1 MLHINKEHI
10 STERLSLLFQL
21 ILLQARISLEEQH
34 ILLSK
39 QQLTDK
45 NIEFIQSNPRFTFG
59 YNKLTNIVT
68 LEGDNM
74 TKIIQNTAGL
84 KRYVIDNVTYPYG
97 YEGVEYKL

>member
-1 MLHINKEHI
+1 MASVAQVMNTIPI
-10 STERLSLLFQL
+10 
-21 ILLQARISLEEQH
+21 EEQQ

-59 YNKLTNIVT
+59 YNKVTKTIVT
-68 LEGDNM
+68 LDGDNM